1 MKKADNMNTS
11 ELKLKLL
18 QEIDTLEKSKLQ
30 EVYGYVQNIIRG
42 NKDLQDWD
50 NLSEAQ
56 QEGLKAAI
64 NDIDSGYGISHKD
77 VMAKYRKKFT
87 DA

>member
-1 MKKADNMNTS
+1 LKKAENMNTS

>member
-1 MKKADNMNTS
+1 M
-11 ELKLKLL
+11 
-18 QEIDTLEKSKLQ
+18 LEKSKLQ

-42 NKDLQDWD
+42 NKDLEDWD
-50 NLSEAQ
+50 NLSVAQ

-64 NDIDSGYGISHKD
+64 NDVDSGYGVSHKD
-77 VMAKYRKKFT
+77 VIAKYRKKFT

>member
-1 MKKADNMNTS
+1 LKKGDKMNTS

-30 EVYGYVQNIIRG
+30 EVYGYIQNIIRG
-42 NKDLQDWD
+42 NQDLEDWD
-50 NLSEAQ
+50 NLSVAQ
-56 QEGLKAAI
+56 QDGLKAAI
-64 NDIDSGYGISHKD
+64 NDIESGYGISHKD
-77 VMAKYRKKFT
+77 VIAKYRKKFT

>member
-1 MKKADNMNTS
+1 MNTS

-42 NKDLQDWD
+42 NKDLEDWD
-50 NLSEAQ
+50 NLSAVQ
-56 QEGLKAAI
+56 QEGLKTAI

-77 VMAKYRKKFT
+77 VIAKYRKKFP

>member
-1 MKKADNMNTS
+1 MNTS

>member
-1 MKKADNMNTS
+1 MNTS

-30 EVYGYVQNIIRG
+30 EVYGYVQNIVRG
-42 NKDLQDWD
+42 NKDLEDWD
-50 NLSEAQ
+50 NLSVAQ

-64 NDIDSGYGISHKD
+64 NDIDSGNGISHKD
-77 VMAKYRKKFT
+77 VIAKYRKKFT